1 MGGKIDL
8 QSKVNEGTYF
18 SVSVPLKIDRDVSG
32 EKSDSTVRPTVD
44 MHRKMALLVEDNE
57 LNMEIAEFLLEGE
70 GMIVVKA
77 SNGKEAVEKVA
88 ASEVGGFDIIFMDV
102 MMPVMNGL
110 DAARKIRSMTR
121 ADAQT
126 IPVIA
131 MTANAFQDD
140 VQRSFEVGMNAHITK
155 PLDINKIREAITDV
169 MTKNLSSQTK
179 IDATGFANW
188 K

>member
-1 MGGKIDL
+1 M
-8 QSKVNEGTYF
+8 
-18 SVSVPLKIDRDVSG
+18 PLKIDCDVSG

-77 SNGKEAVEKVA
+77 SNGKEAVEKFA

-110 DAARKIRSMTR
+110 DATRKIRSMTR

-169 MTKNLSSQTK
+169 MTKK
-179 IDATGFANW
+179 
-188 K
+188 